1 MTHLNWSFSSVHT
14 TKLVN
19 CKYANIFFYLSV
31 DISEFCWD
39 IKGLEVSGQII
50 IYSIVIRNGNSLETR
65 AVSYCF
71 TCSSENLNIGPM
83 ILYKIFTERPP
94 ALKKYMNCWRN
105 VNFNKE
111 LDAVTSTEE
120 IDDKKKYLKCVMCG
134 KEFVSSR
141 GLKRHATLKHVQEE
155 VTPKE
160 QEKCS
165 SP

>member
-1 MTHLNWSFSSVHT
+1 
-14 TKLVN
+14 
-19 CKYANIFFYLSV
+19 
-31 DISEFCWD
+31 
-39 IKGLEVSGQII
+39 
-50 IYSIVIRNGNSLETR
+50 
-65 AVSYCF
+65 
-71 TCSSENLNIGPM
+71 M